1 MFTSSEEIYFEIS
14 NKAIGYVISA
24 LKSLLLGALFTNT
37 ISDISPSAA
46 NWMLRIWVSFKGKL
60 HRWFLWT
67 MSEIYVSINNWG
79 SCLGD
84 DVFQHQEFLWIRSLR
99 ESMLMAQTHLGRHK
113 FPTLYLRDTLWRKKK
128 NQSRMARTTH
138 QSALLHY
145 LESVVRLVATLEWSV
160 DKYSARVC
168 TVGLQRGNYSHNGNR

>member
-37 ISDISPSAA
+37 SSDVSPSAVS
-46 NWMLRIWVSFKGKL
+46 WMLRILFSFKGKL
-60 HRWFLWT
+60 HRLFLWT
-67 MSEIYVSINNWG
+67 ISEIYVSINNWG

-99 ESMLMAQTHLGRHK
+99 ESMLMAQTHLGRHN
-113 FPTLYLRDTLWRKKK
+113 FPILYLRDRLWRKKK
-128 NQSRMARTTH
+128 TVKNGKNNS
-138 QSALLHY
+138 
-145 LESVVRLVATLEWSV
+145 SVSLITLFGVSCQIGCHPWMVSW
-160 DKYSARVC
+160 
-168 TVGLQRGNYSHNGNR
+168 